1 LAAAAD
7 FECIMTTLA
16 LFDRLLDRLATDQMV
31 ALVTIHATRG
41 STPQGEGASMIITK
55 EGAISGT
62 IGGGALEYAVINEAV
77 HLMMSGTTGVTKKH
91 YPLGPDLGQCCGGS
105 VEIELGIFDQSMR
118 ADIQLKRNAIRH
130 DTSTPLYLF
139 GAGHVGRALVMAL
152 APLPFTVIWIDERAE
167 IFPDHIPRNV
177 NAKRVDNSLQEI
189 GNIPHQG
196 FCLVMTHSHP
206 LDLALVGAALQR
218 KEIAYIGLI
227 GSATKRARFE
237 SRLRQSGQ
245 GAAALKRMI
254 CPVGLPGLY
263 GKEPSV
269 IAASI
274 AGDLLIRRQALQN
287 EVEAGSAGVNE
298 RLAG

>member
-1 LAAAAD
+1 MAD
-7 FECIMTTLA
+7 FERAMTTLA
-16 LFDRLLDRLATDQMV
+16 LFDRLLDRLATDNLV
-31 ALVTIHATRG
+31 ALVRIHAARG
-41 STPQGEGASMIITK
+41 STPQGEGASMMITE

-77 HLMMSGTTGVTKKH
+77 HLMKSGATGIIKKH

-105 VEIELGIFDQSMR
+105 VEIEIGIFDQSMR
-118 ADIQLKRNAIRH
+118 ADILSKRDSLRH
-130 DTSTPLYLF
+130 DASTPLYLF

-152 APLPFTVIWIDERAE
+152 APLPFTVTWIDERAE
-167 IFPDHIPRNV
+167 IFPDYVPRNV
-177 NAKRVDNSLQEI
+177 NVKRVANPLDEV

-218 KEIAYIGLI
+218 NDLAYIGLI

-245 GAAALKRMI
+245 GAVALKRLI

-263 GKEPSV
+263 GKEPAI

-287 EVEAGSAGVNE
+287 ANETGSMDVKE

>member
-1 LAAAAD
+1 
-7 FECIMTTLA
+7 MTTLA
-16 LFDRLLDRLATDQMV
+16 LFERLLDRLATYNLV
-31 ALVTIHATRG
+31 ALVTINATRG
-41 STPQGEGASMIITK
+41 STPQGEGASMMITE

-77 HLMMSGTTGVTKKH
+77 HLMKSGTTGIIKKH

-105 VEIELGIFDQSMR
+105 VEIELGIFDRSMR
-118 ADIQLKRNAIRH
+118 ADIQSKRDAIRH
-130 DTSTPLYLF
+130 DASTPLYVF

-152 APLPFTVIWIDERAE
+152 APLPFTVTWIDERAE

-177 NAKRVDNSLQEI
+177 NAKRIDNPLDEI

-218 KEIAYIGLI
+218 NDLAYIGLI

-237 SRLRQSGQ
+237 SRLRQSGH

-263 GKEPSV
+263 GKEPAV

-274 AGDLLIRRQALQN
+274 AADLLIRRQALQN
-287 EVEAGSAGVNE
+287 ADVTGLGDVKD

>member
-1 LAAAAD
+1 
-7 FECIMTTLA
+7 MTTLA
-16 LFDRLLDRLATDQMV
+16 LFERLLDRLATDNIV
-31 ALVTIHATRG
+31 ALVTIHAARG
-41 STPQGEGASMIITK
+41 STPQGEGASMMITE

-62 IGGGALEYAVINEAV
+62 IGGGALEYAIINEAV
-77 HLMMSGTTGVTKKH
+77 HLMKSGTTGIIKKH

-118 ADIQLKRNAIRH
+118 ADIQMKRDAIRH
-130 DTSTPLYLF
+130 DASTPLYLF

-152 APLPFTVIWIDERAE
+152 APLPFTVTWIDERAE

-177 NAKRVDNSLQEI
+177 NAKRVDNPLDEI

-218 KEIAYIGLI
+218 NDLAYIGLI

-254 CPVGLPGLY
+254 CPVGLPELY
-263 GKEPSV
+263 GKEPAV

-274 AGDLLIRRQALQN
+274 AGDLLIRRQALLN
-287 EVEAGSAGVNE
+287 AHEAGPVDVKE
-298 RLAG
+298 RLAS

>member
-1 LAAAAD
+1 
-7 FECIMTTLA
+7 MTTPA
-16 LFDRLLDRLATDQMV
+16 LFDRLLDRLLIDKIV
-31 ALVTIHATRG
+31 ALVTINATRG
-41 STPQGEGASMIITK
+41 STPQGEGASMMITQD
-55 EGAISGT
+55 GAISGT

-77 HLMMSGTTGVTKKH
+77 HLMKSGTTGIIRKH

-105 VEIELGIFDQSMR
+105 VEIEMSIFNQAMR
-118 ADIQLKRNAIRH
+118 AEIQAKRDAIYH
-130 DTSTPLYLF
+130 DASTPLHLF

-152 APLPFTVIWIDERAE
+152 APLPFTVTWIDERAG

-177 NAKRVDNSLQEI
+177 NVKRVDNPLDEI

-218 KEIAYIGLI
+218 NDIAYIGLI

-263 GKEPSV
+263 GKEPAI

-287 EVEAGSAGVNE
+287 AHGVGSVEVKE

>member
-1 LAAAAD
+1 
-7 FECIMTTLA
+7 M
-16 LFDRLLDRLATDQMV
+16 
-31 ALVTIHATRG
+31 
-41 STPQGEGASMIITK
+41 MITQD
-55 EGAISGT
+55 GAISGT
-62 IGGGALEYAVINEAV
+62 IGGGALEYAIINEAV
-77 HLMMSGTTGVTKKH
+77 HLMKSGTTGTLKRH

-118 ADIQLKRNAIRH
+118 ADIQSKRDSLRH
-130 DTSTPLYLF
+130 DASTPLYLF

-152 APLPFTVIWIDERAE
+152 APLPFTVTWIDERAE

-177 NAKRVDNSLQEI
+177 NAKHVDNPIGEI

-196 FCLVMTHSHP
+196 FCLIMTHSHP

-218 KEIAYIGLI
+218 NDIAYIGLI

-237 SRLRQSGQ
+237 SRLRPSGQ
-245 GAAALKRMI
+245 GAAALKRLV

-263 GKEPSV
+263 GKEPAV

-274 AGDLLIRRQALQN
+274 AGDLLIRRQALQHAD
-287 EVEAGSAGVNE
+287 ETGSVDVKE

>member
-1 LAAAAD
+1 
-7 FECIMTTLA
+7 MTTLA
-16 LFDRLLDRLATDQMV
+16 LFDRLLARLTTDNFI
-31 ALVTIHATRG
+31 ALVTIHAARG
-41 STPQGEGASMIITK
+41 STPQGEGASMMITE

-62 IGGGALEYAVINEAV
+62 IGGGALEYAIINEAV
-77 HLMMSGTTGVTKKH
+77 NLMKSGTTGIIKKH

-118 ADIQLKRNAIRH
+118 ADIQMKRDAIRH
-130 DTSTPLYLF
+130 DASRPLYLF

-152 APLPFTVIWIDERAE
+152 APLPFTVTWIDERAE

-177 NAKRVDNSLQEI
+177 IAKRVDNPLDEI

-196 FCLVMTHSHP
+196 FCLIMTHSHP

-218 KEIAYIGLI
+218 NDLAYIGLI

-237 SRLRQSGQ
+237 SRLRQSGH
-245 GAAALKRMI
+245 GSVALKRLI

-263 GKEPSV
+263 GKEPAI
-269 IAASI
+269 IAASL

-287 EVEAGSAGVNE
+287 AHEAGSVDVKE

>member
-1 LAAAAD
+1 MAD
-7 FECIMTTLA
+7 FERAMTTLA
-16 LFDRLLDRLATDQMV
+16 LFDRLLDRLATDNLV
-31 ALVTIHATRG
+31 ALVRIHAARG
-41 STPQGEGASMIITK
+41 STPQGIGASMMITE

-77 HLMMSGTTGVTKKH
+77 HLMKSGATGIIKKH

-105 VEIELGIFDQSMR
+105 VEIEIGIFDQSMR
-118 ADIQLKRNAIRH
+118 ADILSKRASLR
-130 DTSTPLYLF
+130 DEASTPLYLF

-152 APLPFTVIWIDERAE
+152 APLPFTVTWIDERAE

-177 NAKRVDNSLQEI
+177 NAKRVDNPIDEI
-189 GNIPHQG
+189 GSIPHEG

-206 LDLALVGAALQR
+206 LDLALVGAALKR
-218 KEIAYIGLI
+218 SDLAYIGLI

-263 GKEPSV
+263 GKEPAV

-287 EVEAGSAGVNE
+287 ANEAGSMDVKE

>member
-1 LAAAAD
+1 MAD
-7 FECIMTTLA
+7 FERAMTTLA
-16 LFDRLLDRLATDQMV
+16 LFDRLLDRLATDNLV
-31 ALVTIHATRG
+31 ALVRIHAARG
-41 STPQGEGASMIITK
+41 STPQGIGASMMITE

-77 HLMMSGTTGVTKKH
+77 HLMKSGATGIIKKH
-91 YPLGPDLGQCCGGS
+91 YPLGPDLGQCCGGL
-105 VEIELGIFDQSMR
+105 VEIEIGIFDQSMR
-118 ADIQLKRNAIRH
+118 ADILSKRASLR
-130 DTSTPLYLF
+130 DEASTPLYLF

-152 APLPFTVIWIDERAE
+152 APLPFTVTWIDERAE

-177 NAKRVDNSLQEI
+177 NAKRVDNPIDEI
-189 GNIPHQG
+189 GSIPHEG

-206 LDLALVGAALQR
+206 LDLALVGAALKR
-218 KEIAYIGLI
+218 SDLAYIGLI

-263 GKEPSV
+263 GKEPAV

-287 EVEAGSAGVNE
+287 ANEAGSMDVKE

>member
-1 LAAAAD
+1 
-7 FECIMTTLA
+7 MTTLA
-16 LFDRLLDRLATDQMV
+16 LFDRLLDRLVTDNLV
-31 ALVTIHATRG
+31 ALVTIHAARG
-41 STPQGEGASMIITK
+41 STPQGEGASMMITE

-77 HLMMSGTTGVTKKH
+77 HLMKSGTTGTLKRH

-118 ADIQLKRNAIRH
+118 ADIQSKRDSLRH
-130 DTSTPLYLF
+130 DASTPLYLF

-152 APLPFTVIWIDERAE
+152 APLPFTVTWIDERAE

-177 NAKRVDNSLQEI
+177 NAKRVDNPIGEI
-189 GNIPHQG
+189 SNIPHQG
-196 FCLVMTHSHP
+196 FCLIMTHSHP

-218 KEIAYIGLI
+218 NDLAYIGLI

-245 GAAALKRMI
+245 GAAALKRLI

-263 GKEPSV
+263 GKEPAV

-274 AGDLLIRRQALQN
+274 AGDLLIRRQALQHAD
-287 EVEAGSAGVNE
+287 ETGSVDGKE

>member
-1 LAAAAD
+1 
-7 FECIMTTLA
+7 MTTLA
-16 LFDRLLDRLATDQMV
+16 LFERLLDRLATYNLV
-31 ALVTIHATRG
+31 ALVTINATRG
-41 STPQGEGASMIITK
+41 STPQGEGASMMITE

-77 HLMMSGTTGVTKKH
+77 HLMKSGTTGIIKKH

-105 VEIELGIFDQSMR
+105 VEIELGIFDRSMR
-118 ADIQLKRNAIRH
+118 ADIQSKRDAIRH
-130 DTSTPLYLF
+130 DASTPLYVF

-152 APLPFTVIWIDERAE
+152 APLPFTVTWIDERAE

-177 NAKRVDNSLQEI
+177 NAKRIDNPLDEI
-189 GNIPHQG
+189 GKIPHQG

-218 KEIAYIGLI
+218 NDLAYIGLI

-263 GKEPSV
+263 GKEPAV

-274 AGDLLIRRQALQN
+274 AGDLLIRRQALLN
-287 EVEAGSAGVNE
+287 NHEAGPVDVKE